1 MAARFDVLGGR
12 QQSVGIINRPARV
25 PILSRSE
32 RLARLQRRRRLTR
45 AQAALEGVFWMAGGL
60 VAMAMVAAALYGL
73 R

>member
-12 QQSVGIINRPARV
+12 QHSVGVVIQPARV
-25 PILSRSE
+25 PVLSRRE

-45 AQAALEGVFWMAGGL
+45 AQAAIEGAFWLAGGL